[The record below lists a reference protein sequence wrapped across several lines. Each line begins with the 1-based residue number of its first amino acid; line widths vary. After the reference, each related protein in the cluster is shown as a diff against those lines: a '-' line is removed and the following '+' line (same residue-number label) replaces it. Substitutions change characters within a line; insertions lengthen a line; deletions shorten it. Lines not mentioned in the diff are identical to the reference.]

1 MEKLGIV
8 SEGSDS
14 YTTDIN
20 SSASIMSSP
29 PKPKKAIIDVNES
42 KQHIRAST
50 TAVVQILEELPE
62 DVAQHFAVSN
72 SKFYKTLDFS

>member
-14 YTTDIN
+14 YTIDIN
-20 SSASIMSSP
+20 SSISIMFSP
-29 PKPKKAIIDVNES
+29 PKPKNAIINLNEP
-42 KQHIRAST
+42 KQHIRASII
-50 TAVVQILEELPE
+50 AVVQILEELSE
-62 DVAQHFAVSN
+62 DMVQYFAVSN

>member
-14 YTTDIN
+14 YTTNIN
-20 SSASIMSSP
+20 SSASIIFSP

-42 KQHIRAST
+42 KQHVRAST
-50 TAVVQILEELPE
+50 TAVVQILEELSE
-62 DVAQHFAVSN
+62 DMAQHFAVNKVSFI
-72 SKFYKTLDFS
+72 KL